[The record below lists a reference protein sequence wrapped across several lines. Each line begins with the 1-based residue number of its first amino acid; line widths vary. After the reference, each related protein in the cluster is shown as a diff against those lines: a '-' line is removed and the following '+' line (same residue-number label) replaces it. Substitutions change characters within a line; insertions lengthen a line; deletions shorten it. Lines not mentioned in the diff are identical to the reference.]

1 MQRIL
6 AGFSALPGADQA
18 YIISRRDG
26 LVAAVGKRGRAPMVE
41 HATQMVQ
48 AMDRLEQTVSV
59 GRGLEVWSEGN
70 GLYLLTRLS
79 EDASLVISGKKGGRI
94 ARWRHAVECDV
105 DMLNSV
111 MRRWTCSIYHME

>member
-59 GRGLEVWSEGN
+59 GRGLEIWSEGD
-70 GLYLLTRLS
+70 GLYVLTRLS
-79 EDASLVISGKKGGRI
+79 DGASLIISGKKGGRI

-111 MRRWTCSIYHME
+111 MR

>member
-1 MQRIL
+1 MMQRIL

-59 GRGLEVWSEGN
+59 GRGLEVWSGGD
-70 GLYLLTRLS
+70 GLYMLTRLS
-79 EDASLVISGKKGGRI
+79 GDASLVNSGKKGGRK

-111 MRRWTCSIYHME
+111 MR

>member
-1 MQRIL
+1 MMQRIL
-6 AGFSALPGADQA
+6 TGLSALPGADQA

-41 HATQMVQ
+41 HATQLVQ
-48 AMDRLEQTVSV
+48 ALDKLEKTESI
-59 GRGLEVWSEGN
+59 GRGLEFWSESE
-70 GLYLLTRLS
+70 GLFLLTRLN

-105 DMLNSV
+105 DMLNSM
-111 MRRWTCSIYHME
+111 MR

>member
-1 MQRIL
+1 MMQRIL

-26 LVAAVGKRGRAPMVE
+26 LVAAVGKKGRAPMVE

-48 AMDRLEQTVSV
+48 AMDRLEKTVSV
-59 GRGLEVWSEGN
+59 GRGLEVWSEGD

-79 EDASLVISGKKGGRI
+79 EDASLIISGKKGGRI
-94 ARWRHAVECDV
+94 ARWRHAIECDV

-111 MRRWTCSIYHME
+111 MR

>member
-26 LVAAVGKRGRAPMVE
+26 LVAAVGKKGRAPMVE

-48 AMDRLEQTVSV
+48 AMDRLEKTVSV
-59 GRGLEVWSEGN
+59 GRGLEVWSEGD

-79 EDASLVISGKKGGRI
+79 EDASLIISGKKGGRI
-94 ARWRHAVECDV
+94 ARWRHAIECDV

-111 MRRWTCSIYHME
+111 MR

>member
-18 YIISRRDG
+18 YIVSRRDG
-26 LVAAVGKRGRAPMVE
+26 LVAAVGKRGRAPNVE
-41 HATQMVQ
+41 HATQIVQ
-48 AMDRLEQTVSV
+48 AMDKLERAQSV
-59 GRGLEVWSEGN
+59 GKGLEFWSEGK
-70 GLYLLTRLS
+70 GLYLLTRIN

-105 DMLNSV
+105 DMLNSM
-111 MRRWTCSIYHME
+111 MR

>member
-18 YIISRRDG
+18 YIVSRRDG
-26 LVAAVGKRGRAPMVE
+26 LVAAVGKRGRAPNVE
-41 HATQMVQ
+41 HATQIVQ
-48 AMDRLEQTVSV
+48 AMDKLERAQSV
-59 GRGLEVWSEGN
+59 GKGLEFWSEGK
-70 GLYLLTRLS
+70 GLYLLTRIN

-105 DMLNSV
+105 DMLNSL
-111 MRRWTCSIYHME
+111 MR

>member
-26 LVAAVGKRGRAPMVE
+26 LVAAVGKKGRAPMVE

-48 AMDRLEQTVSV
+48 AMDRLEKTVSL
-59 GRGLEVWSEGN
+59 GRGLEVWSEGD

-79 EDASLVISGKKGGRI
+79 EDASLIISGKKGGRI

-111 MRRWTCSIYHME
+111 MR